1 MKLIV
6 NMSFLVA
13 RIGRYNAPYFHLF
26 WPRGSGANLQCAYL
40 HFVWA
45 DLWSSK
51 FPLICQPSSF
61 VVAFFLHSSVCIP
74 QVCFNYFLG
83 KVLKIVTASI
93 PVTS

>member
-13 RIGRYNAPYFHLF
+13 RIGRYNALYFHLF
-26 WPRGSGANLQCAYL
+26 WPRGSGANLLQCVYL
-40 HFVWA
+40 HFFWA

-61 VVAFFLHSSVCIP
+61 VVAFFLHSSVCIALDFGAP
-74 QVCFNYFLG
+74 DFCPKFVSLIFWAKF
-83 KVLKIVTASI
+83 
-93 PVTS
+93 